1 MYRKDNQD
9 EFYTRLA
16 QKQGYPARSVYK
28 LKELDEKYR
37 LIRKGDR
44 VLDLG
49 CAPGSW
55 LLYLAQKV
63 GAKGQ
68 ILGFDTEDVKIP
80 PSANIVFIKKSVFD
94 MTEADLKNKFNVVVS
109 DLSPKTSGIKFMDAG
124 RSLEMAEK
132 AFEIAEKV
140 LRPGGN
146 FVCKIFKNEL
156 SDEFF
161 GQMKNYFDFAQRF
174 KPKAVIKKSKELYM
188 IGKGFRI

>member
-1 MYRKDNQD
+1 MSHLTPLKYNSHRIEYPIYRQID
-9 EFYTRLA
+9 EKNAYILLFD
-16 QKQGYPARSVYK
+16 
-28 LKELDEKYR
+28 LKESD
-37 LIRKGDR
+37 
-44 VLDLG
+44 
-49 CAPGSW
+49 
-55 LLYLAQKV
+55 
-63 GAKGQ
+63 
-68 ILGFDTEDVKIP
+68 F
-80 PSANIVFIKKSVFD
+80 
-94 MTEADLKNKFNVVVS
+94 KNKFNVVVS